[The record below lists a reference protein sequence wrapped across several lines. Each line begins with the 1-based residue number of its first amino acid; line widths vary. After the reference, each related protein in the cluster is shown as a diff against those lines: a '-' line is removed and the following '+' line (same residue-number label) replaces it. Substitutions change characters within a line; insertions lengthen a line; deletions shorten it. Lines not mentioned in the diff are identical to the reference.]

1 MRKGKERL
9 AETRLATYTAVE
21 ELKRKRTA
29 THPRVSSDQA
39 GWTAESTPTLESGL
53 RMQRNIP
60 NGGTEP
66 KSHQRQDAIL
76 KDLSSKWLAPPKEEE
91 QMGLGVK

>member
-1 MRKGKERL
+1 MGKL
-9 AETRLATYTAVE
+9 ALIPIAVVE

-60 NGGTEP
+60 NRGTEP
-66 KSHQRQDAIL
+66 KSHQPQGAIL
-76 KDLSSKWLAPPKEEE
+76 KDLSSKWLAPPKEKNKWAW
-91 QMGLGVK
+91 M